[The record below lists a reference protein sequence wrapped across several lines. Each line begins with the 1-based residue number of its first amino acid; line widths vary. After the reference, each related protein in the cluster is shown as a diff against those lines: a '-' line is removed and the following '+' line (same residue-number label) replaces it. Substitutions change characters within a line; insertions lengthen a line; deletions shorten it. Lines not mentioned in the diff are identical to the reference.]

1 MANLFKSEIASV
13 TPEWTGGHP
22 AHVKAFFT
30 ERTGGISS
38 GPWGG
43 PDGIMGMN
51 VARHTG
57 DFAMCVEQNRRM
69 LAQCLPAEPKW
80 LTQVHGVKVLRADR
94 AAGEPEADAS
104 YTTTPGVV
112 CAVMTA
118 DCLPVLFADRRGR
131 IVGAAHA
138 GWPGLAAGV
147 LQETVRAMRK
157 TLLDAGEAEPEL
169 AVWFGPRIGEE
180 AFEVGEDVLDAMK
193 THLPEAQKAFRP
205 AEAPG
210 KYFADL
216 GELARQALEQVGV
229 PREAVSDCGLSTYA
243 DPKRFWSYRRDGARS
258 GRHAALIWIEPEA
271 H

>member
-1 MANLFKSEIASV
+1 MAELFKSEVASIV
-13 TPEWTGGHP
+13 PEWTGERP

-38 GPWGG
+38 GPYGG
-43 PDGIMGMN
+43 PEGIMGMN
-51 VARHTG
+51 LARHTG
-57 DFAMCVEQNRRM
+57 DLAMCVDMNRTI
-69 LAQCLPAEPKW
+69 LAQCLPAAPKW
-80 LTQVHGVKVLRADR
+80 LTQVHGVKVLRADDVE
-94 AAGEPEADAS
+94 GEPEADAAF
-104 YTTTPGVV
+104 TTTPGVV

-118 DCLPVLFADRRGR
+118 DCLPVLFADRKGR

-147 LQETVRAMRK
+147 LQETVHAMRRA
-157 TLLDAGEAEPEL
+157 LADAGEAEPEL
-169 AVWFGPRIGEE
+169 AVWFGPRIGKE

-205 AEAPG
+205 AGTPG

-216 GELARQALEQVGV
+216 GALARQALAQAGV
-229 PREAVSDCGLSTYA
+229 PEEAVSDCGLSTYA

-258 GRHAALIWIEPEA
+258 GRHAALIWIEPA
-271 H
+271 AN